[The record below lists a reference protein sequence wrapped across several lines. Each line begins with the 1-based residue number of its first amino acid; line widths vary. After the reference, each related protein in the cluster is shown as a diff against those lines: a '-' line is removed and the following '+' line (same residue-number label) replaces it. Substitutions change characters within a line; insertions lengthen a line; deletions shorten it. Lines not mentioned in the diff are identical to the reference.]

1 MARSLLS
8 KASGAPVAKQSV
20 HQEEFA
26 KHLCHET
33 LVSGVLPADMLSKRL
48 VVEDLLSNATRLDA
62 LRVGGDTG
70 TAPCS
75 SYKEHGA
82 VRRTADLLGL
92 SITAHV
98 DCMDGPAVLRSGG
111 EPCAHWSGG
120 VVFTVSSVE
129 EKS

>member
-62 LRVGGDTG
+62 PPAL
-70 TAPCS
+70 
-75 SYKEHGA
+75 A
-82 VRRTADLLGL
+82 VIPDPPR
-92 SITAHV
+92 AHHIKS
-98 DCMDGPAVLRSGG
+98 MGRFG
-111 EPCAHWSGG
+111 ERLTCL
-120 VVFTVSSVE
+120 VSP
-129 EKS
+129 